1 MDRCGVKVDKEDC
14 MKQKMVEKLG
24 IFPLKSI
31 LTQASMKYTWTLK
44 IHRSFMPHLIK
55 EDAMFLPTLVEGRVP
70 KCIDQP
76 MEEHLGTR

>member
-1 MDRCGVKVDKEDC
+1 MVRYGVKVDKEDC

-24 IFPLKSI
+24 IFQLKSI
-31 LTQASMKYTWTLK
+31 LTLASMKSTWTLK
-44 IHRSFMPHLIK
+44 IHRFFMPHLIK
-55 EDAMFLPTLVEGRVP
+55 EDAMFLPMLVEDRGP